1 MVATECAIL
10 EAFQFNLCSPSG
22 AIFHAVAQIT
32 HTLGPACPEPCAKT
46 AFAVANDCFRFDLV
60 LRHPPAVLAAACV
73 HAAAA
78 AHQLP
83 GRQWLE
89 QLDPAR
95 LPAVEK
101 AAAALCGALARCAGV
116 DPAAF
121 DACPDIPRR
130 AAKRPNQPPPSVVG
144 GKRKLAVY

>member
-22 AIFHAVAQIT
+22 AVFHAVAQIT
-32 HTLGPACPEPCAKT
+32 HSLGPACPEPCAKT
-46 AFAVANDCFRFDLV
+46 AFAIANDCFRFDLV

-89 QLDPAR
+89 QLDPSS
-95 LPAVEK
+95 LPAMEK
-101 AAAALCGALARCAGV
+101 AAAALCGAYARCAGLEPSV
-116 DPAAF
+116 F

-130 AAKRPNQPPPSVVG
+130 AAKRPNQQPVSAVG
-144 GKRKLAVY
+144 GKRKLAV

>member
-1 MVATECAIL
+1 MVATEGAIL
-10 EAFQFNLCSPSG
+10 EAFQFNLCSPSC
-22 AIFHAVAQIT
+22 AVFDAVAQIT
-32 HTLGPACPEPCAKT
+32 HSLGPACPEPCAKT
-46 AFAVANDCFRFDLV
+46 AFAIANDCFRFDLV
-60 LRHPPAVLAAACV
+60 LRHPPTVLAAACV

-83 GRQWLE
+83 GRQWLQE
-89 QLDPAR
+89 QLDPAS

-116 DPAAF
+116 DPASF

-130 AAKRPNQPPPSVVG
+130 ASKRPNQPPPPVVG
-144 GKRKLAVY
+144 SKRKLAV

>member
-1 MVATECAIL
+1 MVATEGAIL
-10 EAFQFNLCSPSG
+10 EAFQFNLCSPSC
-22 AIFHAVAQIT
+22 AVFDAVAQIT

-46 AFAVANDCFRFDLV
+46 AFAIANDCFRFDLV

-89 QLDPAR
+89 QLDPAS
-95 LPAVEK
+95 LPATIVVSPSNSRAVDERE
-101 AAAALCGALARCAGV
+101 AEQPDPVGAVGDGEMPARA
-116 DPAAF
+116 
-121 DACPDIPRR
+121 PRHG
-130 AAKRPNQPPPSVVG
+130 AP
-144 GKRKLAVY
+144 